1 MYAKVENNVIV
12 KANSSLASFN
22 RAAPSWSAEQLAANG
37 IYEVVYDNTNLKN
50 NRFYNNGAESF
61 TFANDT
67 VTASYTLAAGKALD
81 DVNEVDEEGNA
92 LLDNDGVQ
100 VVTSG
105 LKTNEKN
112 KIKFQA
118 NSLLQSSDWYVVRHA
133 ETATEIPANIAT
145 YRTAVR
151 TKANEMET
159 AIDGAATIEAV
170 EALFTYINTG
180 TEANPVYAR
189 PLGEWPKL

>member
-37 IYEVVYDNTNLKN
+37 IYEVVYDNTNLKDE
-50 NRFYNNGAESF
+50 RFYINGAESF
-61 TFANDT
+61 TFSNDT
-67 VTASYTLAAGKALD
+67 VTASYTAAVGKALD

-92 LLDNDGVQ
+92 LLDDDGVQ
-100 VVTSG
+100 VVTPG

-112 KIKFQA
+112 QIKAQA
-118 NSLLQSSDWYVVRHA
+118 AGLLQSTDWYVVRNV
-133 ETATEIPANIAT
+133 ESSTAIPANVST
-145 YRTAVR
+145 FRTAVR
-151 TKANEMET
+151 TKSNEIE
-159 AIDGAATIEAV
+159 ASIDGAASVEAV
-170 EALFTYINTG
+170 EALFTYTTG
-180 TEANPVYAR
+180 ADDVISR

>member
-37 IYEVVYDNTNLKN
+37 IYEVVYDNTNLKDD
-50 NRFYNNGAESF
+50 RFYINGAESF

-67 VTASYTLAAGKALD
+67 VTASYAAATGKALD
-81 DVNEVDEEGNA
+81 DVNEVDEDGNA
-92 LLDNDGVQ
+92 LLDDDGVQ
-100 VVTSG
+100 MVTSG

-112 KIKFQA
+112 QIKAQA
-118 NSLLQSSDWYVVRHA
+118 AGQLQSTDWYIVRHA
-133 ETATEIPANIAT
+133 EATTAIPADVST
-145 YRTAVR
+145 FRTAIR
-151 TKANEMET
+151 TKSNEIET
-159 AIDGAATIEAV
+159 SIDGASTVEAL
-170 EALFTYINTG
+170 EALFTYTTG
-180 TEANPVYAR
+180 ADDVVSR

>member
-37 IYEVVYDNTNLKN
+37 IYEVVYDNTNLKDS
-50 NRFYNNGAESF
+50 RFYINGAESF

-67 VTASYTLAAGKALD
+67 VTASYTAAVGKALD

-92 LLDNDGVQ
+92 LLDDDGVQ
-100 VVTSG
+100 VVTPG

-112 KIKFQA
+112 QIKAQA
-118 NSLLQSSDWYVVRHA
+118 AGLLQSTDWYVVRNA
-133 ETATEIPANIAT
+133 ESSTAIPANVST
-145 YRTAVR
+145 FRTAVR
-151 TKANEMET
+151 TKSNEIE
-159 AIDGAATIEAV
+159 ASIDGAASVEAV
-170 EALFTYINTG
+170 EALFTYTTG
-180 TEANPVYAR
+180 ADDVVSR

>member
-37 IYEVVYDNTNLKN
+37 IYEVVYDLSNLKDS
-50 NRFYNNGAESF
+50 RFYINGAESF

-67 VTASYTLAAGKALD
+67 VTASYTAAVGKALD
-81 DVNEVDEEGNA
+81 DVNEVDENGDA
-92 LLDNDGVQ
+92 LLDDDGVQ

-112 KIKFQA
+112 QIKAQA
-118 NSLLQSSDWYVVRHA
+118 AGLLQSTDWYVVRNA
-133 ETATEIPANIAT
+133 ESSTAIPANVST

-151 TKANEMET
+151 TKSNEMET
-159 AIDGAATIEAV
+159 AIDGAASAEAL
-170 EALFTYINTG
+170 EALFTYTTG
-180 TEANPVYAR
+180 ADDVTSR

>member
-50 NRFYNNGAESF
+50 NRFYINGAESF

-112 KIKFQA
+112 QIKVQA
-118 NSLLQSSDWYVVRHA
+118 ASHLQSSDWYVVRLA
-133 ETATEIPANIAT
+133 ESETTIPANVST
-145 YRTAVR
+145 YRAAIR
-151 TKANEMET
+151 TKSNEMET
-159 AIDGAATIEAV
+159 AIDGAATIEAL
-170 EALFTYINTG
+170 EALFTYTTG
-180 TEANPVYAR
+180 ADDVTSR

>member
-37 IYEVVYDNTNLKN
+37 IYEVVYDNSNLKN
-50 NRFYNNGAESF
+50 DRFYINGAESF
-61 TFANDT
+61 TFASDT
-67 VTASYTLAAGKALD
+67 VTASYTAAVGKTLD

-92 LLDNDGVQ
+92 LLDDDGVQ
-100 VVTSG
+100 LVTSG

-112 KIKFQA
+112 QIKAQA
-118 NSLLQSSDWYVVRHA
+118 ANLLQSTDWYVVRHA
-133 ETATEIPANIAT
+133 ESETAIPANVST

-151 TKANEMET
+151 TKSNEIET
-159 AIDGAATIEAV
+159 SIDGAASAEAL
-170 EALFTYINTG
+170 EALFTYTTG
-180 TEANPVYAR
+180 ADDVTSR

>member
-37 IYEVVYDNTNLKN
+37 IYEVVYNNTNLKDS
-50 NRFYNNGAESF
+50 RFYINGAESF

-67 VTASYTLAAGKALD
+67 VTASYTAAVGKALD

-92 LLDNDGVQ
+92 LLDDDGVQ
-100 VVTSG
+100 VVTPG

-112 KIKFQA
+112 QIKAQA
-118 NSLLQSSDWYVVRHA
+118 ASLLQSTHWYVMRNA
-133 ETATEIPANIAT
+133 ESSVAIPANVST
-145 YRTAVR
+145 YRAAVR
-151 TKANEMET
+151 TKSNEMET
-159 AIDGAATIEAV
+159 SIDGAATVEAV
-170 EALFTYINTG
+170 EALFTYTMG
-180 TEANPVYAR
+180 VDDVVSR
-189 PLGEWPKL
+189 PLGEWPILA

>member
-37 IYEVVYDNTNLKN
+37 IYEVVYDNSNLKDY
-50 NRFYNNGAESF
+50 RFYNNGAESF

-67 VTASYTLAAGKALD
+67 VTASYTAAVGKTLD
-81 DVNEVDEEGNA
+81 DVNEVDEDGNA
-92 LLDNDGVQ
+92 LLDDDGVQ
-100 VVTSG
+100 LVTSG

-112 KIKFQA
+112 KIKAQA
-118 NSLLQSSDWYVVRHA
+118 ANLLQSTDWYVVRHA
-133 ETATEIPANIAT
+133 ESETAIPANVST
-145 YRTAVR
+145 FRTAVR
-151 TKANEMET
+151 TKSNEMET
-159 AIDGAATIEAV
+159 AIDGAASAEAL

-180 TEANPVYAR
+180 TEEAPVYSR

>member
-37 IYEVVYDNTNLKN
+37 IYEVVYDNTNLKDD
-50 NRFYNNGAESF
+50 RFYINGAESF

-67 VTASYTLAAGKALD
+67 VTASYTAAVGKALD

-92 LLDNDGVQ
+92 LLDDDGVQ
-100 VVTSG
+100 VVTPG

-112 KIKFQA
+112 KIKAQA
-118 NSLLQSSDWYVVRHA
+118 AGLLQSTDWYVVRNA
-133 ETATEIPANIAT
+133 ESSTAIPANVST
-145 YRTAVR
+145 FRTAVR
-151 TKANEMET
+151 TKSNEIET
-159 AIDGAATIEAV
+159 SIDGAASVEAV
-170 EALFTYINTG
+170 EALFTYTTG
-180 TEANPVYAR
+180 ADDVISR

>member
-1 MYAKVENNVIV
+1 MYAKVENNVVV

-22 RAAPSWSAEQLAANG
+22 NAAPSWSAEQLAANG
-37 IYEVVYDNTNLKN
+37 IYEVVYDNTNLKDS
-50 NRFYNNGAESF
+50 RFYNNGAESF

-81 DVNEVDEEGNA
+81 DVNGTDEEGVE
-92 LLDNDGVQ
+92 LDPI
-100 VVTSG
+100 VVISG
-105 LKTNEKN
+105 LKSIEKN
-112 KIKFQA
+112 QIKTQA
-118 NSLLQSSDWYVVRHA
+118 NSLLQSSDWYVVRQA
-133 ETATEIPANIAT
+133 EIATEIPANVST

-180 TEANPVYAR
+180 TEENPVNAR
-189 PLGEWPKL
+189 PIGEWPTL

>member
-37 IYEVVYDNTNLKN
+37 IYEVVYDNSNLKDD
-50 NRFYNNGAESF
+50 RFYINGAESF

-67 VTASYTLAAGKALD
+67 VTASYTAAVGKALD
-81 DVNEVDEEGNA
+81 DVNEVDENGDA
-92 LLDNDGVQ
+92 LLDDDGVQ

-112 KIKFQA
+112 QIKAQA
-118 NSLLQSSDWYVVRHA
+118 AGLLQSTDWYVVRNA
-133 ETATEIPANIAT
+133 ESSTAIPANVST

-151 TKANEMET
+151 TKSNEMET
-159 AIDGAATIEAV
+159 AIDGAASIEAV
-170 EALFTYINTG
+170 EALFTYTTG
-180 TEANPVYAR
+180 ADDVVSR

>member
-22 RAAPSWSAEQLAANG
+22 KAAPSWSAEQLAANG
-37 IYEVVYDNTNLKN
+37 IYEVVYDNTNLKDS
-50 NRFYNNGAESF
+50 RFYINGAESF

-105 LKTNEKN
+105 VKSNEKN
-112 KIKFQA
+112 QIKSQA

-159 AIDGAATIEAV
+159 AIDGAATIEAL

-180 TEANPVYAR
+180 TEANPVYAK

>member
-1 MYAKVENNVIV
+1 MQKKLNI
-12 KANSSLASFN
+12 F
-22 RAAPSWSAEQLAANG
+22 
-37 IYEVVYDNTNLKN
+37 
-50 NRFYNNGAESF
+50 F
-61 TFANDT
+61 
-67 VTASYTLAAGKALD
+67 
-81 DVNEVDEEGNA
+81 
-92 LLDNDGVQ
+92 
-100 VVTSG
+100 
-105 LKTNEKN
+105 EKN
-112 KIKFQA
+112 HIKSQA
-118 NSLLQSSDWYVVRHA
+118 NNHLQSTDWYVIRHA

-151 TKANEMET
+151 TKANEIET